1 MNDDAR
7 RDIGLMRFGII
18 SPLANGIYEGGIKAF
33 FREASNRTYINPS
46 GEEVRFSATSIERW
60 YYTYK
65 KLGFEGIIPQK
76 RIDSGRSRKVD
87 DDIMEQIKYL
97 RTQYPR
103 LPATLI
109 HQRLLDNGTIKY
121 GEMSL
126 STINRCVNTFKS
138 DENKKGKK
146 DMRRYE
152 RAHINTVW
160 YGDSSAGPWLK
171 IEGKNKRVWIIAMI
185 DDASRMIVG
194 IDIFFNDNTENVFSV
209 LKSSIMKHGFSKI
222 YTFDNGSPYR
232 NKQMTLLAARVGFT
246 LNYNK
251 PYTPTSKSKIER
263 FFRTLKDQWMSGLNM
278 SEFSSLGELR
288 VSLMNYIKTYNE
300 RIHSS
305 LNGSSPSDRF
315 YSEPEYIR
323 RIDQRALDEY
333 FLLELDRTVSADGV
347 IQIDKVEYEVPY
359 KYSSQRIRL
368 RYTPGME
375 AVFIEEKLT
384 KGLTQIK
391 LLNKHNNSKIKREK
405 PKLAGGDFNELHQ

>member
-1 MNDDAR
+1 MNDDKR

-33 FREASNRTYINPS
+33 FREASNRTYINPG
-46 GEEVRFSATSIERW
+46 GEEVQFSATSIERW
-60 YYTYK
+60 YYAYK
-65 KLGFEGIIPQK
+65 NSRFEGLIPQR

-87 DDIMEQIKYL
+87 DDIIEQIKYL
-97 RTQYPR
+97 KAKYPR

-109 HQRLLDNGTIKY
+109 HQRLLDNGTIKH

-126 STINRCVNTFKS
+126 STINRCVNTLKL
-138 DENKKGKK
+138 DENLQVGK

-171 IEGKNKRVWIIAMI
+171 VNGKNKRVWIIAMI
-185 DDASRMIVG
+185 DDASRLIVG
-194 IDIFFNDNTENVFSV
+194 IDIFFNDNTENVFAV
-209 LKSSIMKHGFSKI
+209 LKSSIMKHGRPKI
-222 YTFDNGSPYR
+222 CTFDNGSPYR

-278 SEFSSLGELR
+278 NDFSSLDELR

-300 RIHSS
+300 RVHSS
-305 LNGSSPSDRF
+305 LKGLSPSDRF

-323 RIDQRALDEY
+323 RIDQTALDDF
-333 FLLELDRTVSADGV
+333 FLLELDRTVSFDGV

-359 KYSSQRIRL
+359 KYSGQRIRL

-375 AVFIEEKLT
+375 AVFIEDKSTKELT
-384 KGLTQIK
+384 LIK

-405 PKLAGGDFNELHQ
+405 PKLAGGDSSELHQ